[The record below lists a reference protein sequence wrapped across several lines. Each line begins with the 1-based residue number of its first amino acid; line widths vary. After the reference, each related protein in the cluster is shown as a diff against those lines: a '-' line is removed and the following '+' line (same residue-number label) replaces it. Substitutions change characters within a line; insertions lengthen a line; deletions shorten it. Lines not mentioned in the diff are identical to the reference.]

1 MEATLRQLGGLLL
14 SALPTFLLVVFLHY
28 YLKFMFFKPLE
39 KTLAERYAA
48 TEGARKLAAE
58 SLHRAERKTA
68 EYEEAM
74 RAERA
79 KIYLEAEQHHKR
91 LQEEEDAAL
100 LAERKTA
107 EAHVREAQAQLARE
121 LEAAKASLAATA
133 DALAGEIADS
143 ILRGR
148 AA

>member
-1 MEATLRQLGGLLL
+1 MEATLHQLGGILLK
-14 SALPTFLLVVFLHY
+14 ALPTFILVILLHY

-39 KTLAERYAA
+39 KTLGERYAA

-58 SLHRAERKTA
+58 ALERAEKKTA
-68 EYEEAM
+68 EYDEAM

-79 KIYLEAEQHHKR
+79 KIYQEAEQLHKR
-91 LQEEEDAAL
+91 LQEEEEAAL
-100 LAERKTA
+100 AAERRSA
-107 EAHVREAQAQLARE
+107 DQRIHEAQEELAQE
-121 LEAAKASLAATA
+121 LESAKASLAASTE
-133 DALAGEIADS
+133 ALAAEIADA